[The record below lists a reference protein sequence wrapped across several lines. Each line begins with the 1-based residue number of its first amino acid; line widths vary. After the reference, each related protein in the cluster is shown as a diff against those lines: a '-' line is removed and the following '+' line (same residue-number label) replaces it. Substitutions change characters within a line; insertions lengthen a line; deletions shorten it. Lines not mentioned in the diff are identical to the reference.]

1 MVRLIF
7 NKRDSKIVELMG
19 FRFSVFEIRGEEISG
34 DFWWIGNMIICHHSL
49 IIIIY
54 IYYNIYR

>member
-7 NKRDSKIVELMG
+7 NRRDSKIVGLMG
-19 FRFSVFEIRGEEISG
+19 FRFSVFEICGDEISG
-34 DFWWIGNMIICHHSL
+34 DFCWIEIMIICHHSL